1 MQAVRVSILAS
12 DVRDPRRDRVHD
24 APDADR
30 HEDVR
35 RMKRLNQAKAD
46 EAARKKQAKSSTKTI
61 AAPSAASDATTQRS
75 SKTIG
80 SAALRPFGK
89 DETWNRLMQSKAP
102 HRGQSL
108 ASAATEEET
117 ALGKCVGEKKLAKMN
132 APDAP
137 DKGSGIFFV
146 C

>member
-1 MQAVRVSILAS
+1 MSIS
-12 DVRDPRRDRVHD
+12 TN
-24 APDADR
+24 
-30 HEDVR
+30 
-35 RMKRLNQAKAD
+35 KRQ
-46 EAARKKQAKSSTKTI
+46 
-61 AAPSAASDATTQRS
+61 QRS
-75 SKTIG
+75 SKMIG

-108 ASAATEEET
+108 ATAAATSAATEEET